1 MKAIMNLVT
10 RTLYILASC
19 ASFTATTQAF
29 TLKYHVTAITPGVA
43 QGVNDKGDVTGTLT
57 VLSNPRPPVWDPE
70 DTYTTHAFL
79 YKVGKV
85 LDLGV
90 LFNPNNPDGEHT
102 LGEAVNNSGVVV
114 GDIVDAGPGDP
125 SAGAFDAFLWKSGV
139 FTDIAQGTTDG
150 GSSADAVGIN
160 EQGTAVGTYDATV
173 LLHKLKVP
181 GLGLFGYP
189 HAYISRNGVQT
200 DLGTLAGQNGNY
212 SSGFAINNA
221 GQVVGVSTNTTTLLS
236 GDSYTGGAPFYAF
249 LWTNGTMKVIGGAQS
264 SNFAP
269 TAINDNG
276 WIAGTLSSQV
286 AGTYSAQAVFYINSR
301 FISLG
306 RVKGFPISQSL
317 SMNDL
322 GMVVGNLGSGAPSYT
337 SSVFV
342 YYGEMHDLNT
352 LVDGGWTITTV
363 GKINNFGQIA
373 ATGVKAGSTTTYAL
387 LLTPSL

>member
-1 MKAIMNLVT
+1 MNRATHILS
-10 RTLYILASC
+10 ILAFF
-19 ASFTATTQAF
+19 ASIISAQAL
-29 TLKYHVTAITPGVA
+29 TVKYHVLAITPGLA
-43 QGVNDKGDVTGTLT
+43 QGVNDKGDVVGTRFFPT
-57 VLSNPRPPVWDPE
+57 ATPRLPGQPLQ
-70 DTYTTHAFL
+70 TARAFL
-79 YKVGKV
+79 YKGGKIV
-85 LDLGV
+85 DLGV
-90 LFNPNNPDGEHT
+90 LINPNSPFWDST
-102 LGEAVNNSGVVV
+102 LGEAVNNSDVV
-114 GDIVDAGPGDP
+114 AGNISDGGEGDP
-125 SAGAFDAFLWKSGV
+125 SAGAFDAFIWKNGV
-139 FTDIAQGTTDG
+139 MTDIAQGTSDG
-150 GSSADAVGIN
+150 GAGADAVGIN
-160 EQGTAVGTYDATV
+160 EQGEAVGTFDGILDVTGQRAA
-173 LLHKLKVP
+173 
-181 GLGLFGYP
+181 FGYP
-189 HAYISRNGVQT
+189 RAYVSLNGVRT
-200 DLGTLAGQNGNY
+200 DLGTLAGTNANY

-221 GQVVGVSTNTTTLLS
+221 GQVVGVSTKSPTALPGGVYTPPGTLW
-236 GDSYTGGAPFYAF
+236 YAF
-249 LWTNGTMKVIGGAQS
+249 LWSNGTMKAIGGAQS

>member
-1 MKAIMNLVT
+1 MNLVT
-10 RTLYILASC
+10 RTLYILASV
-19 ASFTATTQAF
+19 ASFTATSQAF
-29 TLKYHVTAITPGVA
+29 TLKYHVLAITPGSA
-43 QGVNDKGDVTGTLT
+43 QGVNDKGDVVGTLLVPT
-57 VLSNPRPPVWDPE
+57 TPAPPVWYNNPFTD
-70 DTYTTHAFL
+70 HAFL
-79 YKVGKV
+79 YKGGKL

-90 LFNPNNPDGEHT
+90 LFNPNNPVFDST
-102 LGEAVNNSGVVV
+102 RGEAVNNSDIVV
-114 GDIVDAGPGDP
+114 GNIVDAGPGDP
-125 SAGAFDAFLWKSGV
+125 SAGAFDAFLWKNGV

-236 GDSYTGGAPFYAF
+236 GDSYTGGTPFYAF
-249 LWTNGTMKVIGGAQS
+249 FWTNGTMKAIGGAQS

-269 TAINDNG
+269 TAINENG
-276 WIAGTLSSQV
+276 WIAGTLS
-286 AGTYSAQAVFYINSR
+286 GQAVLYVNSR
-301 FISLG
+301 FYPLG
-306 RVKGFPISQSL
+306 AVKGFPTSQSL

-322 GMVVGNLGSGAPSYT
+322 GMVVGNLASGAPSYT

-342 YYGEMHDLNT
+342 YDGVMHDLNT
-352 LVDGGWTITTV
+352 LVDGGWTITSV
-363 GKINNFGQIA
+363 GKINIFGQIA
-373 ATGVKAGSTTTYAL
+373 ATGTKSGSTTTYAL